1 MSHTGTLFR
10 TAQSK
15 LTITLESDQDFSLLR
30 STMGFRHI
38 SRDVKLA
45 AIRLHERDLLDLDTI
60 LSCCGFSEST
70 FYRIWKLW
78 RETGDVV
85 KPNHHIKGKIRLL
98 ECEDIQY
105 LLELVRDNPDYFLDE
120 LLDLLETNRFISVHY
135 TTIHRELERAG
146 MSTKKLTRIAIERN
160 EHRRA
165 EFVGHMAQYR
175 PEQLG
180 FMDEVSK
187 DERTTGRRYGRA
199 RRGRRAV
206 KKQVFVR
213 GRRTSTDAL
222 LTLDGILA
230 GVVVEGSMTKDM
242 FLEFLE
248 LQVVSTYICVVCFG

>member
-1 MSHTGTLFR
+1 
-10 TAQSK
+10 
-15 LTITLESDQDFSLLR
+15 
-30 STMGFRHI
+30 MGFRHI

-45 AIRLHERDLLDLDTI
+45 AIRLHERDLLDLETI
-60 LSCCGFSEST
+60 LSCCNFSEST
-70 FYRIWKLW
+70 FYRILRLW

-85 KPNHHIKGKIRLL
+85 KRNHIIKGKPRLL
-98 ECEDIQY
+98 ECDDVRY

-120 LLDLLETNRFISVHY
+120 LLNLLTTNRFISVHY

-160 EHRRA
+160 ENRRA
-165 EFVGHMAQYR
+165 EFIGHMAQYS

-199 RRGRRAV
+199 RKGRRAV

-213 GRRTSTDAL
+213 GRRTSTEAL
-222 LTLDGILA
+222 LTLDGIVA
-230 GVVVEGSMTKDM
+230 GTVVEGSMTRAM
-242 FLEFLE
+242 FLDFLE
-248 LQVVSTYICVVCFG
+248 LQVVSAYIYEW